1 MNHRFSHIYLKQ
13 WHLFYITVDGYLV
26 DWVNSNLTEGWTL
39 GTLRS
44 GNYKASNSLSVGLTV
59 CVNSNWYG
67 APWNASG
74 LGFRLYYGNSDD
86 QIQELG
92 WNHDG
97 PTTWFVGKTFND
109 SNGAGGV
116 ECTVGE
122 ESITYVW
129 MENLSGEL
137 TSMWYDFNLS
147 AATPYHTVGE
157 WKAGQTYGNIMHN
170 SAISGIS
177 DFVASPPRKLIH
189 FQTPELDVVEL
200 ISIGHGGETD
210 TWDNNQT
217 PYIVGTVKGTNG
229 TRIGSDVLY
238 TGIGGGQEIHVMYQT
253 NSSDMVDW
261 IRDLTDEN
269 WAPKFMVAGAPP
281 T

>member
-1 MNHRFSHIYLKQ
+1 MTDPRLGS
-13 WHLFYITVDGYLV
+13 WVRHLMIRMAL
-26 DWVNSNLTEGWTL
+26 EE
-39 GTLRS
+39 
-44 GNYKASNSLSVGLTV
+44 LSVPSV
-59 CVNSNWYG
+59 
-67 APWNASG
+67 
-74 LGFRLYYGNSDD
+74 
-86 QIQELG
+86 
-92 WNHDG
+92 
-97 PTTWFVGKTFND
+97 K
-109 SNGAGGV
+109 
-116 ECTVGE
+116 
-122 ESITYVW
+122 
-129 MENLSGEL
+129 NLSLMYGWRISAASL
-137 TSMWYDFNLS
+137 RACGMTLNLS
-147 AATPYHTVGE
+147 AVTPYHTVGE

-177 DFVASPPRKLIH
+177 DFAASPPRKLIH